1 MYRHGAR
8 IHDIDAAFDPVPR
21 SRRRRL
27 AASDP
32 VRRGRRHRR
41 RSLQSSSLCVRS
53 SSSRRRPP
61 PPPPLSPLSSP
72 SPHARSCLTSNSLMI
87 SCFSIYD
94 YEYASHPFRI
104 FVGHQPTA
112 SMPAAQSKIFVSQ
125 IIFLTDCFQPPY
137 VPNYFSI
144 RLFLFVKCPFS
155 LMAMFLHQFHCCFAG
170 KMAPRPPPRV
180 PRRTVAEIDREF
192 DELCSALS
200 NDPRDQMT
208 SGAGQIATRLRS
220 HSSQPDNACDQV
232 DSDVAMDENNQINAA
247 AHNTKG
253 PVKSGRKVTIN
264 DQLRKRRAK
273 GRHIDIKF
281 PKEFAKV
288 CGEHASLFKS
298 EITVLVRTIPLQ
310 VKKWK
315 EMDEFHPG
323 TTTSVWKKLKEKFP
337 ELSEEDKDCAMR
349 QVESQYNNRRYRL
362 LQAYRNKKPRPQHVS
377 PEGWQWLIRN
387 LWTDDDFQRNPE
399 TGEWPTAM
407 QVWRA
412 TYQKADGTWSIPT
425 GEEIM
430 TKLDEAAGIHQEK
443 ISSAP
448 IPIVEH
454 FALVL
459 GRKPNHSRGVGIRAV
474 NKVAE
479 ERMRL
484 QAQVEASEQREA
496 AARARADAAEQRAKA
511 AEQRAQALEGQ
522 VSTVVETNA
531 QLQEEQQS
539 HRDALSSLRQAQSG
553 EVARLVR
560 EQLDQQM
567 AELVARIHSGASQ
580 PPAS

>member
-1 MYRHGAR
+1 
-8 IHDIDAAFDPVPR
+8 
-21 SRRRRL
+21 
-27 AASDP
+27 
-32 VRRGRRHRR
+32 
-41 RSLQSSSLCVRS
+41 
-53 SSSRRRPP
+53 
-61 PPPPLSPLSSP
+61 
-72 SPHARSCLTSNSLMI
+72 
-87 SCFSIYD
+87 
-94 YEYASHPFRI
+94 
-104 FVGHQPTA
+104 
-112 SMPAAQSKIFVSQ
+112 
-125 IIFLTDCFQPPY
+125 
-137 VPNYFSI
+137 
-144 RLFLFVKCPFS
+144 
-155 LMAMFLHQFHCCFAG
+155 
-170 KMAPRPPPRV
+170 
-180 PRRTVAEIDREF
+180 
-192 DELCSALS
+192 
-200 NDPRDQMT
+200 
-208 SGAGQIATRLRS
+208 
-220 HSSQPDNACDQV
+220 
-232 DSDVAMDENNQINAA
+232 
-247 AHNTKG
+247 
-253 PVKSGRKVTIN
+253 
-264 DQLRKRRAK
+264 
-273 GRHIDIKF
+273 
-281 PKEFAKV
+281 
-288 CGEHASLFKS
+288 
-298 EITVLVRTIPLQ
+298 
-310 VKKWK
+310 
-315 EMDEFHPG
+315 MDEFHPG

-496 AARARADAAEQRAKA
+496 AARARADAAEQRAEA